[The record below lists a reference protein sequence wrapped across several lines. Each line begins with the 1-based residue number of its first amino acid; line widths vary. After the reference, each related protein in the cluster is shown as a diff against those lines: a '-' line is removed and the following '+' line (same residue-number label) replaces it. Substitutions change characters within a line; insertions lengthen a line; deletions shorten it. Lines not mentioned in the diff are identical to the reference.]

1 MRLHNQ
7 GAYLLGFIIAV
18 SQFGCSGSSSRV
30 SATLNK
36 SAALAGNLPENP
48 LRWKV
53 ITSTIDRSDS
63 TMATLF
69 GNDVAV
75 EYARSHSQQDYP
87 AGSVLSLVTWS
98 QREDPYWFG
107 ANIPDQVKSVEFV
120 TVSSQP
126 NQPVSSSYE
135 EYEGSPLTKTTA
147 QEPALIK
154 ERMAYLLS
162 LRAAV
167 MP

>member
-1 MRLHNQ
+1 MRLRNK
-7 GAYLLGFIIAV
+7 GAFFVGFIMAV
-18 SQFGCSGSSSRV
+18 IQFGCSGNSSRV

-36 SAALAGNLPENP
+36 DAALAGNIRENP
-48 LRWKV
+48 LRWGM

-69 GNDVAV
+69 GNDLAV
-75 EYARSHSQQDYP
+75 ERARSHSQQDYP
-87 AGSVLSLVTWS
+87 AGSVISLVTWT
-98 QREDPYWFG
+98 QREDPRWFG
-107 ANIPDQVKSVEFV
+107 ANIPDRMKSVEFV
-120 TVSSQP
+120 RVSALP
-126 NQPVSSSYE
+126 NEPPSYSYE

-147 QEPALIK
+147 QEPAVVK
-154 ERMAYLLS
+154 ERTAYILS